1 MPQLP
6 LFLPPP
12 PLPPFPPLLLLPPL
26 LPPLLPLLP
35 LPPLLPPEPPP
46 PLEPIE
52 VAVLVNDVERL
63 EPSVRMPPMQT
74 ATIMLNI
81 TAYSTAVGPLSSPR
95 NLRRNPLIHLIQQP

>member
-12 PLPPFPPLLLLPPL
+12 PPLPPFPPPLLLLPPL
-26 LPPLLPLLP
+26 LPLLL
-35 LPPLLPPEPPP
+35 LPPLLPLEPPP
-46 PLEPIE
+46 PLEPSE
-52 VAVLVNDVERL
+52 VAVLVNEVERL
-63 EPSVRMPPMQT
+63 VPSVRMPPMQT

-95 NLRRNPLIHLIQQP
+95 NLRRNPLILLIQQP